1 MHAPERDVARA
12 TCRQRIQDAERIA
25 ASAPQVCI
33 RQFCSEVAERWR
45 DLAERME
52 HEASNRR
59 TWQVVRGLAHA
70 GAGNTFD
77 KLEVW

>member
-1 MHAPERDVARA
+1 MYAPERNTALA
-12 TCRQRIQDAERIA
+12 TCRQRIQEAERIA
-25 ASAPQVCI
+25 ANAPQVCI
-33 RQFCSEVAERWR
+33 RQFCSEVAEHWR
-45 DLAERME
+45 DLAHRME

-70 GAGNTFD
+70 GARDTFD